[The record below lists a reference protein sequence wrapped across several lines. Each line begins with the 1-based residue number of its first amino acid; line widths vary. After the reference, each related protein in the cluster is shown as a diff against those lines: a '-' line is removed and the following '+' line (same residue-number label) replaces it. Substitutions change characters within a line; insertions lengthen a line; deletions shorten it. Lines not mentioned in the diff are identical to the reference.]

1 MSLQPNAFAA
11 ECLYIQI
18 SLQPNIFT
26 ARRLYTR
33 TSVTKKPL
41 HINVFERKRYFM

>member
-1 MSLQPNAFAA
+1 MHEVFGD
-11 ECLYIQI
+11 ELYN
-18 SLQPNIFT
+18 LRKKRVET
-26 ARRLYTR
+26 ADYKGERLYTR